1 MSIASGFPDT
11 EEPTRLSRNPKDEA
25 ACGLV
30 LKDRKLDGLG
40 KKQKDPIIA
49 GEDCIIGQEQFSW
62 KERLQLQAKSI
73 NRGDYQIP
81 TLNQLKLF
89 LDAFHVSLDQLG
101 IDGIKPLERYE
112 LKEHLDDPEPD
123 YNEKLWRATE
133 RELKNSLI
141 TIEGKVENIR
151 EEAPFI
157 IGLKALLKVLGK
169 EWAGK

>member
-1 MSIASGFPDT
+1 M
-11 EEPTRLSRNPKDEA
+11 
-25 ACGLV
+25 
-30 LKDRKLDGLG
+30 
-40 KKQKDPIIA
+40 
-49 GEDCIIGQEQFSW
+49 
-62 KERLQLQAKSI
+62 QAKSI

-141 TIEGKVENIR
+141 TIEGRVENIR